1 MISVYGA
8 SGFVGSRFCNLYP
21 DLIVKQNREERKPR
35 TKEILYLISTVDNY
49 NIHTNITLDVETN
62 LKVLCEVLNYCR
74 EEDITFN
81 FISSWFV
88 YGETELP
95 AKEIYHC
102 NPTGFYSITKKAAED
117 ILISFCRTYKVNY
130 RIMRLCNVM
139 GVGDGKSSAKKNA
152 LSYMIELLKKDE
164 DVYLY
169 DDDGTPIRDIMHVN
183 DVCSAIK
190 LVCDKGN
197 VNEIYNIGS
206 GQPTTIGAIIQTAK
220 ECLSSGSQIKYKEA
234 PEFHK
239 IVQAKDFWLDT
250 TKLNRLGFAQTIST
264 EKIIKELCIN

>member
-1 MISVYGA
+1 M
-8 SGFVGSRFCNLYP
+8 
-21 DLIVKQNREERKPR
+21 E
-35 TKEILYLISTVDNY
+35 
-49 NIHTNITLDVETN
+49 
-62 LKVLCEVLNYCR
+62 
-74 EEDITFN
+74 
-81 FISSWFV
+81 
-88 YGETELP
+88 
-95 AKEIYHC
+95 
-102 NPTGFYSITKKAAED
+102 
-117 ILISFCRTYKVNY
+117 
-130 RIMRLCNVM
+130 
-139 GVGDGKSSAKKNA
+139 KSSAKKNA

-169 DDDGTPIRDIMHVN
+169 DDGTPIRDIMHVN

-197 VNEIYNIGS
+197 VDEIYNIGS